1 MCGTRQS
8 CRTSTFCARSA
19 TPRLTCFS
27 SASPSRRP
35 RHSTTCRRS
44 GDSHQHIPLS
54 PRAMLRSCWRANCA
68 SRLKTSPKVATRP
81 SLICMS
87 SAPAPTLDG
96 LLEKKIELELA
107 QLERHIFDSTW
118 KKVRSSAMCSRD
130 GRDFLML
137 HSSRTAASSEL

>member
-1 MCGTRQS
+1 MCPSQETWTRLAAGLAATADAGTRP
-8 CRTSTFCARSA
+8 TA
-19 TPRLTCFS
+19 
-27 SASPSRRP
+27 
-35 RHSTTCRRS
+35 
-44 GDSHQHIPLS
+44 
-54 PRAMLRSCWRANCA
+54 
-68 SRLKTSPKVATRP
+68 KVATRP

-130 GRDFLML
+130 GRD
-137 HSSRTAASSEL
+137 S